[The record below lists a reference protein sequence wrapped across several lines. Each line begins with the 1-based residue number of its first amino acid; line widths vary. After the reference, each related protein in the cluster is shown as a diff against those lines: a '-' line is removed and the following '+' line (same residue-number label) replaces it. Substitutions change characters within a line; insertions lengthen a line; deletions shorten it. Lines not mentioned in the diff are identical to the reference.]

1 MTHVTCRLTA
11 KNRGQGRNRT
21 VIEYWLRLP
30 LFYPS
35 PLLPLA
41 TTAGSLYFTAAAVTL
56 REVSEAVYRVSLR
69 ILFCSPIRRAES
81 WSQHGSFCT

>member
-11 KNRGQGRNRT
+11 KNRGQGRNPT

-35 PLLPLA
+35 PLLPLETA
-41 TTAGSLYFTAAAVTL
+41 AGSLYFTAAAVTL
-56 REVSEAVYRVSLR
+56 RDVSEAVYRVSLR
-69 ILFCSPIRRAES
+69 ILFCSPIR
-81 WSQHGSFCT
+81 